1 MFPKSCKCK
10 ELSAPDFHHEKVAV
24 FVTPLSPTSGLCQ
37 FLQFLKKQY
46 LEEEKSAVFTW
57 IIATKSKIQGICQ
70 QNYHIS
76 ATYRN
81 SNASR
86 GLKGILH
93 MNTFTS
99 PESENDREMEEKNT
113 LFCTTTNSSVYLKVS
128 KDKSLSEHNFHF
140 KRNTVRI
147 QTRVNKTI
155 SAPITS
161 LHSQTLHLESHLKLI
176 RKVFFK

>member
-1 MFPKSCKCK
+1 MQ
-10 ELSAPDFHHEKVAV
+10 ELSALDFHHEKVAV
-24 FVTPLSPTSGLCQ
+24 FETPLSPTSGLCQ
-37 FLQFLKKQY
+37 FLQFLKKQN
-46 LEEEKSAVFTW
+46 LEEGKSAVFTW

-99 PESENDREMEEKNT
+99 PESENDREMEGKTLCFVQPQILQSTLKFPRTKASLNT
-113 LFCTTTNSSVYLKVS
+113 ISIS
-128 KDKSLSEHNFHF
+128 K
-140 KRNTVRI
+140 NTVRI
-147 QTRVNKTI
+147 QTRGNKRI
-155 SAPITS
+155 FAPIPS

>member
-1 MFPKSCKCK
+1 ME

-24 FVTPLSPTSGLCQ
+24 SVTPLSPTSGLCQ

-46 LEEEKSAVFTW
+46 LEEEKKCCFHLNHSNQVQNTGYMS
-57 IIATKSKIQGICQ
+57 TKLSYFCHIQKLKCFQ
-70 QNYHIS
+70 RSQ
-76 ATYRN
+76 RN
-81 SNASR
+81 
-86 GLKGILH
+86 
-93 MNTFTS
+93 TS
-99 PESENDREMEEKNT
+99 HEHFYLAWVWKWQRDGEKNT

-140 KRNTVRI
+140 KKNTVRI
-147 QTRVNKTI
+147 QTRVNKRI